1 MRSRTLST
9 RRKVL
14 FATGATLVLLVAAA
28 LHFIY
33 RSDLSALERERL
45 EQLDVATRSAAAL
58 VNADHLAMLVE
69 KYPTRGMLVKPTQ
82 DAWAY
87 VLHDQLRRTASV
99 HPDLPPLLILR
110 KDDRFKGLVQ
120 LASSASELHWRS
132 PYTASTAELLA
143 LYDQGGRFT
152 LEQDGRLWAAQAA
165 PVLGSTGRQEGIVLG
180 RVDVA
185 AAQAM
190 ALSNLGRNAAL
201 ALGLLLVIGVL
212 LYRSV
217 GAWLQREE
225 LERIQLSTAHARMN
239 DSLAYAG
246 RIQRALVPDRAVY
259 AAHFP
264 DAFLIDRPKQVVSG
278 DFHWFHRIS
287 EHESLVATADCTGH
301 GVPGAMLAAIA
312 CSVLNEVAARHPQHD
327 PAELL
332 TELNERLI
340 AVLHQEGL
348 ARGAGDGLDI
358 ALCRIDRRARTILF
372 AGAMRP
378 LYWWHA
384 GQLSVINGDR
394 RPVGGAQHGRSRQFT
409 CHRLAYGEG
418 DRIYLFSDGYVD
430 QLGGPAG
437 ERFMSAR
444 LQEVL
449 RTHATLPMDEQGR
462 VLERTFDQWQAGQ
475 EQLDD
480 VCMLGLAV

>member
-1 MRSRTLST
+1 MRSRPFST

-14 FATGATLVLLVAAA
+14 FATGALLVLLLASA
-28 LHFIY
+28 LQFLY
-33 RSDLSALERERL
+33 RSDLGALERERL

-58 VNADHLAMLVE
+58 INADHLAMLVE
-69 KYPTRGMLVKPTQ
+69 KYPTLGMLVKPTQ

-87 VLHDQLRRTASV
+87 VLHDQLRRTASI
-99 HPDLPPLLILR
+99 HTDLPPLLVLR

-120 LASSASELHWRS
+120 LASSASELRWRS

-143 LYDQGGRFT
+143 MYEQGGRFT
-152 LEQDGRLWAAQAA
+152 LEEDGRVWAAQAA

-180 RVDVA
+180 RVDVS
-185 AAQAM
+185 AAQSM
-190 ALSNLGRNAAL
+190 AFSNLRRNAAL
-201 ALGLLLVIGVL
+201 ALAFLVAIGLLLH
-212 LYRSV
+212 RSV
-217 GAWLQREE
+217 GAWLHREE
-225 LERIQLSTAHARMN
+225 LEHIQLTTAHARIT

-246 RIQRALVPDRAVY
+246 RIQRALVPDRTVY
-259 AAHFP
+259 ETQFP
-264 DAFLIDRPKQVVSG
+264 GAFLIDRPKQVVSG
-278 DFHWFHRIS
+278 DFHWFHRLS
-287 EHESLVATADCTGH
+287 ADESLVATADCTGH

-312 CSVLNEVAARHPQHD
+312 CSVLNEVAARHAQHD

-332 TELNERLI
+332 GELNERLI
-340 AVLHQEGL
+340 TVLHQEGL
-348 ARGAGDGLDI
+348 VRGAGDGLDI
-358 ALCRIDRRARTILF
+358 ALCRIDRRTRTILF

-409 CHRLAYGEG
+409 CHRLAYSEG
-418 DRIYLFSDGYVD
+418 DRIYLFSDGYAD

-437 ERFMSAR
+437 ERFMTTR

-449 RTHATLPMDEQGR
+449 STHATLPMNEQGR
-462 VLERTFDQWQAGQ
+462 MLEDTFDQWQGRQ

-480 VCMLGLAV
+480 VCVLGLAV

>member
-1 MRSRTLST
+1 MRSRPIST

-14 FATGATLVLLVAAA
+14 FATGAALVLMVAAG

-33 RSDLSALERERL
+33 HSDLRALERERL

-58 VNADHLAMLVE
+58 INADHLALLVE
-69 KYPTRGMLVKPTQ
+69 KYPERGMLVKPTQ

-87 VLHDQLRRTASV
+87 VLHDQLRRTASI
-99 HPDLPPLLILR
+99 HPDLPPLLVLR
-110 KDDRFKGLVQ
+110 KNDRSQGLVQ
-120 LASSASELHWRS
+120 LASSATQLHWRS
-132 PYTASTAELLA
+132 PFTASIAEVMRS
-143 LYDQGGRFT
+143 YERGGSFT
-152 LEQDGRLWAAQAA
+152 LEAEGRTWAAQAA
-165 PVLGSTGRQEGIVLG
+165 PLIGSTGRQEGIVLG

-185 AAQAM
+185 SAHALAM
-190 ALSNLGRNAAL
+190 GDLGRNAAL
-201 ALGLLLVIGVL
+201 AVVLLLAIGLLLH
-212 LYRSV
+212 RSV
-217 GAWLQREE
+217 GTWLRREE
-225 LERIQLSTAHARMN
+225 QERIELSTAHARIT

-264 DAFLIDRPKQVVSG
+264 GSFLIDRPKQVVSG
-278 DFHWFHRIS
+278 DFHWFHCIS

-312 CSVLNEVAARHPQHD
+312 CSALNEVAARHPQHD

-332 TELNERLI
+332 SELNERLI

-358 ALCRIDRRARTILF
+358 ALCRIDRRSHTILF

-378 LYWWHA
+378 LYWWHN

-409 CHRLAYGEG
+409 CHRLAYSEG

-430 QLGGPAG
+430 QLGGPTG
-437 ERFMSAR
+437 ERFMSTR

-449 RTHATLPMDEQGR
+449 RTHATLPMNEQCH
-462 VLERTFDQWQAGQ
+462 VLERTLDQWQGHQ